1 MDSDDLSS
9 LGTSDDSVL
18 ENEFLSLG
26 FDEPSSHLH
35 SSEGFSDLL
44 ATARLS
50 LNDDLL
56 GPLANS
62 LSIVPNL
69 VLFVDLN
76 SLFGNLDSSDLVFV
90 NLVSLKGG
98 SPSLDALLGAWARLL
113 VDDDLSGFLANTEP
127 VSVDDD
133 LVVDSVG
140 SDLES
145 DSVGSSSVDGKGV
158 SPLFY
163 LVESAWARLASDND
177 DLSGSGASGESV
189 SDHSGVGVGLGDTD
203 LSLPNSNLSLDL
215 LARAWLVFHNNDSLA
230 GLGAD
235 LGSLGPDCESL
246 LSVLSSFDS
255 DLSELD
261 FVCSNLGCPSLD
273 VGLGARTWLVSDDD
287 NLASLS
293 TSGESAL
300 EDVLFSNQFL
310 SLDLNF
316 NGSDLSLLNSWAIGM
331 RVLDSV

>member
-113 VDDDLSGFLANTEP
+113 VDDDLSGFLANTES

-140 SDLES
+140 SDLEG

-189 SDHSGVGVGLGDTD
+189 SDHSSVGVGLGDTD
-203 LSLPNSNLSLDL
+203 LSSPNSNLSLDL

-255 DLSELD
+255 DLSEVNVISSDLGLPGFD
-261 FVCSNLGCPSLD
+261 FVESAW
-273 VGLGARTWLVSDDD
+273 ARLVSDDD
-287 NLASLS
+287 DLAGLR
-293 TSGESAL
+293 TSGDSAFK
-300 EDVLFSNQFL
+300 DVLLSNEVL
-310 SLDLNF
+310 SVNLDLE
-316 NGSDLSLLNSWAIGM
+316 SLDLSLLNSWAIGM